1 MNRFWTAVA
10 VASAAALAVAGCNDY
25 GNTFQGY
32 TGAAL
37 SSLSPSTINA
47 CLPPPGGSCPDLTL
61 MVNGSGF
68 VAKTVVLWNGGKL
81 KTTVTTGAN
90 GNVTMITA
98 DVPAALLTKPGSAS
112 VQTLNPFS
120 GAGNN
125 GLSNPITFVIN
136 VVPNPVPAITNIN
149 PMSATPGSGPLTL
162 TITGPTS
169 GPNAFL
175 PTSDP
180 SGGSQVRWNTTTQ
193 TTLPL
198 LSVTSSSIQAT
209 VSAALLANAG
219 TATITV
225 YNPPATDP
233 NCQLNCSGS
242 GGGSSNAVPFTIGT
256 AGAAKASLATAQVQE
271 ETPALSQDGRY
282 VAYTASQ
289 DGHSQIF
296 VRDTC
301 QSAEASCQPRT
312 ILFSAAPD
320 GAAGND
326 DSHSPSLSSNGR
338 YLAFSS
344 AATNLVENAPK
355 GRQVYLRDTCLGAA
369 VACTPSIQLVS
380 TDPNG
385 SLVGTENIL
394 PSVSASGRFV
404 AFLAITPSHQVN
416 HAWASAK
423 SSSSVPNSGFRQ
435 VFVRDTCQGAPNCMP
450 KTTRISFQP
459 GDGSDATPAG
469 PAMSGSANHV
479 ALAGENLATLFT
491 RSVAVDDGVF
501 LAITKD
507 RQ

>member
-1 MNRFWTAVA
+1 MKRFWTALA
-10 VASAAALAVAGCNDY
+10 VASLAILAVAGCNDY

-32 TGAAL
+32 TGASLA
-37 SSLSPSTINA
+37 SLSPSTINA
-47 CLPPPGGSCPDLTL
+47 CVPPSGGSCPDLTL

-81 KTTVTTGAN
+81 KTTVTTDAN
-90 GNVTMITA
+90 GNVTMVTA

-125 GLSNPITFVIN
+125 GLSNPIAFLIN
-136 VVPNPVPAITNIN
+136 VVPNPVPVITNIN

-162 TITGPTS
+162 TITGPTT

-180 SGGSQVRWNTTTQ
+180 SHGSQVRWNTTTQ

-198 LSVTSSSIQAT
+198 VSVTSSSIQAT
-209 VSAALLANAG
+209 VSAALLANPG

-242 GGGSSNAVPFTIGT
+242 GGGSSNAVLFTIGT
-256 AGAAKASLATAQVQE
+256 AGAAKAAVATAQVQE

-282 VAYTASQ
+282 VAYSAAQ

-296 VRDTC
+296 VSDTC
-301 QSAEASCQPRT
+301 QGAEASCQPHT
-312 ILFSAAPD
+312 VLFSAAPD
-320 GAAGND
+320 GGAAND
-326 DSHSPSLSSNGR
+326 DSHSPSLSSDGR

-344 AATNLVENAPK
+344 SATNLVDNAPK
-355 GRQVYLRDTCLGAA
+355 GRQVYLRDTCLGA
-369 VACTPSIQLVS
+369 VATCTQSIQLIS

-385 SLVGTENIL
+385 SLVGTENVL
-394 PSVSASGRFV
+394 PSISASGRFV
-404 AFLAITPSHQVN
+404 AFLAVTPSHQLDRGT
-416 HAWASAK
+416 ASVK
-423 SSSSVPNSGFRQ
+423 SGSSSPNSGYRQ
-435 VFVRDTCQGAPNCMP
+435 VFVRDTCRGATNCTP
-450 KTTRISFQP
+450 KTSRISLQP
-459 GDGSDATPAG
+459 GDGSDSTPAG
-469 PAMSGSANHV
+469 PAMSGDAHHV
-479 ALAGENLATLFT
+479 ALAGGNLARLFT